1 MLKKQREEIICLKF
15 SSLNPKHNKLFKE
28 LTISKSDL
36 IIDCSNITP
45 KESVLTRLA
54 EHQKKI
60 NKCFVIVISPEMQK
74 IFIND
79 FNFVPTKKEAYDFVY
94 FEQLQRDLG
103 Y

>member
-1 MLKKQREEIICLKF
+1 MLKKQRKEIIYVEL
-15 SSLNPKHNKLFKE
+15 SSLKPEQNKLLKE

-36 IIDCSNITP
+36 IIDCSNIIP
-45 KESVLTRLA
+45 KESVITKLA

-60 NKCFVIVISPEMQK
+60 TKCFVVVISPEMQK

-103 Y
+103 C

>member
-1 MLKKQREEIICLKF
+1 MLKKQRKEIICLKF
-15 SSLNPKHNKLFKE
+15 SSFNSKQNELFKE

-36 IIDCSNITP
+36 IIDCSNIIP
-45 KESVLTRLA
+45 KESVL
-54 EHQKKI
+54 
-60 NKCFVIVISPEMQK
+60 ISPEMQK

>member
-1 MLKKQREEIICLKF
+1 MLKKQRKEIICVEF
-15 SSLNPKHNKLFKE
+15 SSLNPNHSKLLKE

-36 IIDCSNITP
+36 IIDCSKIIP
-45 KESVLTRLA
+45 KESVLTRLS

-60 NKCFVIVISPEMQK
+60 TKCFVVIIPPERQK
-74 IFIND
+74 ILIND

-103 Y
+103 C

>member
-1 MLKKQREEIICLKF
+1 MLKKQRKEIICLKF
-15 SSLNPKHNKLFKE
+15 SSFNPKQNELFKE

-36 IIDCSNITP
+36 IIDCSNIIP

-54 EHQKKI
+54 AHQKKI
-60 NKCFVIVISPEMQK
+60 NKCFVVVISPEMQK

-79 FNFVPTKKEAYDFVY
+79 FNFAPTKKEAYDFVY

>member
-60 NKCFVIVISPEMQK
+60 TKCFVVVISPEMQK

>member
-1 MLKKQREEIICLKF
+1 MLKKQRKEITYVEL
-15 SSLNPKHNKLFKE
+15 SSLKPEQNKLLKE

-36 IIDCSNITP
+36 IIDCSNIIP
-45 KESVLTRLA
+45 KESVITKLA
-54 EHQKKI
+54 RHQKKI
-60 NKCFVIVISPEMQK
+60 TKSFVVIISPEMQK

-103 Y
+103 C